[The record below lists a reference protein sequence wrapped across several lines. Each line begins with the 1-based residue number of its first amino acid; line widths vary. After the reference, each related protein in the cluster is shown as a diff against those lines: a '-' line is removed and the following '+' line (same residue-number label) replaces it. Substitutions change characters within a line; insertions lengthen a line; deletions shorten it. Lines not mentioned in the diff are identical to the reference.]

1 MEIELSGNDPNE
13 EIENAIEKG
22 KKISSIAFVSK
33 ENNDIYEKNTKKIIS
48 FVKRD

>member
-1 MEIELSGNDPNE
+1 MEMELSGNDPNE

-33 ENNDIYEKNTKKIIS
+33 ENNDIYEKNAGKIIP
-48 FVKRD
+48 FIRRD